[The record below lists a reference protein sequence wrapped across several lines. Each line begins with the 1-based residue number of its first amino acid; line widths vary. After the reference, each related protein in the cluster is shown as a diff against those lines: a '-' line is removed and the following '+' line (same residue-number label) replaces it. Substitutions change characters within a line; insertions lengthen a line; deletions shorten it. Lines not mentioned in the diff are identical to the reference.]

1 MLALLQLLLV
11 VEISYTLNHVKNLV
25 FFCTKSSLLLHQVSE
40 IENRGFIFFFFLLCT
55 LLLYNRPIR
64 NMKGWK
70 AGVDGDN
77 FRSIVFSF
85 LTLYNRCVKNY

>member
-40 IENRGFIFFFFLLCT
+40 IENRGFIFFFFYFAHCFYITDQLE
-55 LLLYNRPIR
+55 I
-64 NMKGWK
+64 
-70 AGVDGDN
+70 
-77 FRSIVFSF
+77 
-85 LTLYNRCVKNY
+85 